1 MRNAKPGGGVLAGG
15 VLLLAAGIIGA
26 QDWPQWRGPNRDAKA
41 TGFTAPQTWPKELTK
56 KWKVP
61 VGGGDASPS
70 LLGDRLY
77 VFARQDPNEV
87 LHCLDANTGKELW
100 QDKYEAQP
108 AERPAGGP
116 HAGPRS
122 SPTVAE
128 GKVVTLGVRGVLSCL
143 DAATGKVLWR
153 KDDFKGWPRFFT
165 ASSPLIVDGL
175 AVAQLGGGS
184 NGVLV
189 AYDLATGDQK
199 WKSTGESP
207 GYASPVLMTVGGTKL
222 IIAETERRIVAVTAA
237 DGKLVW
243 EAPFAAQGMGGYNA
257 STPVVDGETLIYGG
271 SGRGETAV
279 KLEKQGDGFVAKELW
294 SNKDN
299 SVIFNT
305 PVLKNGLLVGL
316 SQGNQFFAINAQAG
330 QTAWTAPGPQGG
342 GAPGK
347 GGGFGKGGGAGKGGA
362 GQKGGGGM
370 RGGGRG
376 GYGSIVDAGPVLMA
390 LTPGMQLIVF
400 QAGDKEFKQLA
411 SYKVAD
417 SETYAYPVVSGNR
430 IYIKDQDSVT
440 LWTID

>member
-1 MRNAKPGGGVLAGG
+1 MRTANPTTGVIVGC
-15 VLLLAAGIIGA
+15 VLLLGASGVRA
-26 QDWPQWRGPNRDAKA
+26 QDWPQWRGPNRDAKV

-61 VGGGDASPS
+61 VGGGDATPA
-70 LLGDRLY
+70 LVGDRLY

-122 SPTVAE
+122 SPAVAE

-153 KDDFKGWPRFFT
+153 KDDFKAWPRFYT
-165 ASSPLIVDGL
+165 SSSPLIVDGL

-184 NGVLV
+184 NGALV
-189 AYDLATGDQK
+189 AYDLATGDEK
-199 WKSTGESP
+199 WKRAGESP

-222 IIAETERRIVAVTAA
+222 IVAETEQAIVAVTAA
-237 DGKLVW
+237 DGKVVW
-243 EAPFAAQGMGGYNA
+243 QAPFAVQGMGYNA
-257 STPVVDGETLIYGG
+257 STPVVDGETILYGG
-271 SGRGETAV
+271 SGRGEKAV
-279 KLEKQGDGFVAKELW
+279 KLEKQGDGFAAKELW

-316 SQGNQFFAINAQAG
+316 TQGNQFFAVNAQTG

-342 GAPGK
+342 GGGAPGK
-347 GGGFGKGGGAGKGGA
+347 GGGFGKGGA

-376 GYGSIVDAGPVLMA
+376 GYGSIVDAGPVLLA
-390 LTPGMQLIVF
+390 LTPSMQLIVF
-400 QAGDKEFKQLA
+400 QPGDKEFKQLA

-417 SETYAYPVVSGNR
+417 SDTYAYPVVSGNR
-430 IYIKDQDSVT
+430 VFIKDQDSLT